1 MKKLGFGIW
10 NSNQNSSWDEIP
22 NLTIFEMWHWQW
34 TVKIVIGNLVKRVG
48 PVKEQMIVPL
58 FSKSVSILDKLKEL
72 PEYADAENIC
82 QAGSV
87 PCVLRP
93 KIFLSQK
100 FLLNSE
106 VVEKSL
112 LVWIN
117 ELSMGDQKCQVIWM
131 ARPD

>member
-1 MKKLGFGIW
+1 M
-10 NSNQNSSWDEIP
+10 
-22 NLTIFEMWHWQW
+22 
-34 TVKIVIGNLVKRVG
+34 KRVG

-112 LVWIN
+112 LV
-117 ELSMGDQKCQVIWM
+117 
-131 ARPD
+131 